1 MMYAADKYDVV
12 YRMKDSKKKLEV
24 TLHPTTW
31 AELLPRMPKKKRAG
45 AASDYSFKVDEK
57 EEGSRYGF

>member
-31 AELLPRMPKKKRAG
+31 AELLPRMPKKK
-45 AASDYSFKVDEK
+45 
-57 EEGSRYGF
+57 SRRGCRIILSKWMKRRR